1 MIFTPDFSVFIYKT
15 EHVHWKR
22 PLNQQIPRGGCFG
35 GRPAQWHSP
44 LGQATQ
50 VHGSARG
57 RGRPGKAAV
66 GAGQAGQ
73 GAASA
78 ISLGP
83 RHRAHFSVGWDPGQ
97 AGAGDEL
104 PTRTSPHQHVC
115 RTVSD
120 RVAIAGAVLL
130 QAWSEQ

>member
-44 LGQATQ
+44 LGQVTQ

-83 RHRAHFSVGWDPGQ
+83 RHRAHFSAGTLGKRGQ
-97 AGAGDEL
+97 VTSFPHALLISTCAGL
-104 PTRTSPHQHVC
+104 C
-115 RTVSD
+115 LTV
-120 RVAIAGAVLL
+120 
-130 QAWSEQ
+130 